1 MPKATF
7 EDFLAESDFN
17 KALSYNTDAR
27 VVFDILNNDRH
38 ILKAIYASESG
49 EPAPAGHSVG
59 IIESYIRGQTE
70 FHETAMFPLDVEAN
84 RQAVERMEQ
93 TILARFG
100 FKSMG
105 IQKPI
110 DKSFKTEWLHTA
122 SCYRQLTKDEME
134 NEEWKGKKW
143 KDVATMK
150 IVVHIFAAEDVTEG
164 RAVINRTGL

>member
-49 EPAPAGHSVG
+49 EPAPAGHTVEV
-59 IIESYIRGQTE
+59 IEDYIQPQSADHGT
-70 FHETAMFPLDVEAN
+70 TFPLDVETN
-84 RQAVERMEQ
+84 RQTVERMEQ

-100 FKSMG
+100 FKSSG

-110 DKSFKTEWLHTA
+110 DESFKPEWVRTA
-122 SCYRQLTKDEME
+122 LCYRRLTKDEME

-150 IVVHIFAAEDVTEG
+150 IVVHIYATEDVREG
-164 RAVINRTGL
+164 RAVINMTGQ